1 MLSIPYI
8 HSPQQIHFR
17 SSGIRSQ
24 KLGIHALQ
32 LSYTHTY
39 THLLLHYLTPWILLS
54 TLIGLDF
61 TIILDNITLWFQK
74 NFVQPCNVI
83 VHFKNFQKKKK
94 NSVLQCKASTVLHSP
109 KILWIPCF
117 KDPGLAVSTWRP
129 EYVTP
134 KLPLWHKDWFELK
147 IIENPQRQRE
157 ADSKFPL
164 SD

>member
-24 KLGIHALQ
+24 KLGIHALH
-32 LSYTHTY
+32 LSYAHTY
-39 THLLLHYLTPWILLS
+39 PHLLLYYLTPWILLF

-61 TIILDNITLWFQK
+61 TIILDNITLRFQK

-94 NSVLQCKASTVLHSP
+94 NQFFSVKHQVLHSP

-117 KDPGLAVSTWRP
+117 KDLGLAVSTWRRP

-134 KLPLWHKDWFELK
+134 KLPLWHKDCFELK
-147 IIENPQRQRE
+147 IIEHPQRQRE

>member
-24 KLGIHALQ
+24 KLGIHALH
-32 LSYTHTY
+32 LSYAHTY
-39 THLLLHYLTPWILLS
+39 PHLLLYYLTPWILLF

-61 TIILDNITLWFQK
+61 TIILDNITLRFQK

-94 NSVLQCKASTVLHSP
+94 SVLQCKASSFTQSQDSLNS
-109 KILWIPCF
+109 LLQRSWPCCF
-117 KDPGLAVSTWRP
+117 
-129 EYVTP
+129 
-134 KLPLWHKDWFELK
+134 HLK
-147 IIENPQRQRE
+147 ETRICYPQI
-157 ADSKFPL
+157 ATMA
-164 SD
+164 